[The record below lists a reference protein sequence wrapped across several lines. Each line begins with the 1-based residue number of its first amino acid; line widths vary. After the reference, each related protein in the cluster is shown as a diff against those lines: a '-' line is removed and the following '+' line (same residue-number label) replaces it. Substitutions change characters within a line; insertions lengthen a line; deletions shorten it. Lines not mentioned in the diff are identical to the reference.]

1 VIDVALSTGCFTGHE
16 SELARSRLDAVELA
30 SHDAGELDRITALLL
45 EHGTAV
51 RGVHSPCPSRGFV
64 PDLAATGERAAQTM
78 GAIRESVDLAAG
90 IGAEYV
96 VVHAFYCH
104 DGDLPANDVD
114 RARALRSLP
123 QRASIGEFVESGPY
137 AAARERARRN
147 LEGVLDRLPADRP
160 EIVLEN
166 LNPRIGYG
174 GILLDDVVEVA
185 TGLDGVGI
193 CLDVGHLVLAAAA
206 LGDDLEGQLDRAR
219 DLIRVVHVHQ
229 NFGGRYFVDRW
240 WTESRPRPGLQ
251 EVDAHLPLLTGYER
265 DENARETLA
274 TADNRAFEGLAMRPA
289 VYADRPDAELIG
301 GAVTQRLLS
310 LVDSSVPRVLEL
322 DSRYAPLAEI
332 LAEYEAARAGNHPL
346 LSP

>member
-1 VIDVALSTGCFTGHE
+1 MTDIALSTGCFIGHE
-16 SELARSRLDAVELA
+16 NQLAATRLDAVELA
-30 SHDAGELDRITALLL
+30 SHSADSLHRITALLL
-45 EHGTAV
+45 EQGTWI

-64 PDLAATGERAAQTM
+64 PDLAATGKRSEQAAE
-78 GAIRESVDLAAG
+78 AICDAVDLATT

-96 VVHAFYCH
+96 VVHAFYCN
-104 DGDLPANDVD
+104 DGDLPANDAE

-123 QRASIGEFVESGPY
+123 SRASIAEYVDSERY
-137 AAARERARRN
+137 AAARERSRSN
-147 LEGVLDRLPADRP
+147 LERVLDQLPADRP
-160 EIVLEN
+160 AIVLEN

-185 TGLDGVGI
+185 TGLDGVGV

-206 LGDDLEGQLDRAR
+206 LGHDIEGQLDRAR
-219 DLIRVVHVHQ
+219 ELIRVVHVSQ
-229 NFGGRYFVDRW
+229 NFAGRYFVDRW
-240 WTESRPRPGLQ
+240 WRESRARPGLQ

-265 DENARETLA
+265 DEEAGESFA
-274 TADNRAFEGLAMRPA
+274 TADNSAFEGLTMGAA
-289 VYADRPDAELIG
+289 VYACRPDAELID

-332 LAEYEAARAGNHPL
+332 LAEYEAARSGTHPV

>member
-16 SELARSRLDAVELA
+16 SELASSRLDAVELA
-30 SHDAGELDRITALLL
+30 SHDAGRLDRITALLR
-45 EHGTAV
+45 EQGTAI

-64 PDLAATGERAAQTM
+64 PDLAATGERSVQTM
-78 GAIRESVDLAAG
+78 QAIREAVELAAS

-104 DGDLPANDVD
+104 DGDLPANDVE

-123 QRASIGEFVESGPY
+123 QRASIGEFVESERY
-137 AAARERARRN
+137 AAARERARCN
-147 LEGVLDRLPADRP
+147 LEAVLDGLPADRP
-160 EIVLEN
+160 DIVLEN

-174 GILLDDVVEVA
+174 GILLDDVLEVA

-193 CLDVGHLVLAAAA
+193 CLDVGHFVLAAAA

-240 WTESRPRPGLQ
+240 WSESRPRPGLQ
-251 EVDAHLPLLTGYER
+251 EVDAHLPLLTRYER
-265 DENARETLA
+265 DENARETFA
-274 TADNRAFEGLAMRPA
+274 TADNRAFEGLTLRPA

-322 DSRYAPLAEI
+322 DSRYAPLTEI